1 MKDYEMAQIIAEQAP
16 RMARDRIR
24 EFKKTLR
31 NFIENNRQ
39 MQYPILLGMPSRDGN
54 STRYVT
60 LFNIK
65 PDTDITN
72 KTNAIFEF
80 LLENEESLGE
90 LKGFLY
96 NDTENYIEVWYN
108 NECYLLFNYD
118 KGVVEIGY

>member
-1 MKDYEMAQIIAEQAP
+1 
-16 RMARDRIR
+16 
-24 EFKKTLR
+24 
-31 NFIENNRQ
+31 
-39 MQYPILLGMPSRDGN
+39 MQYPILLGMPSKDGN

-65 PDTDITN
+65 PSTDITN

-80 LLENEESLGE
+80 LLENEEHLGE

-96 NDTENYIEVWYN
+96 NEQENYIEVWYN

-118 KGVVEIGY
+118 KGVIEIGY